1 VIEPVWLS
9 AETVIY
15 INEEV
20 VRETGEPSFLRDR
33 GLLESAVAKAI
44 NRFHYEG
51 VEDVVSLATTL
62 LFGLARNHPFEQG
75 NKRTGF
81 LAAVVFLETNGYAIE
96 PDASLALASSIIYV
110 LEGGVTE
117 EQFAAMLW
125 TVVREIGEG
134 GWGSHPKRPPKTP

>member
-20 VRETGEPSFLRDR
+20 VRETDEPFFLVDR
-33 GLLESAVAKAI
+33 GLLESAIAKAS
-44 NRFHYEG
+44 NHFHYDG

-62 LFGLARNHPFEQG
+62 LFGVARNHPFVQG

-81 LAAVVFLETNGYAIE
+81 LAAVVFLEINGYAIE
-96 PDASLALASSIIYV
+96 PDASRDLAPSIIYV
-110 LEGGVTE
+110 LERRLTE
-117 EQFAAMLW
+117 EQFADMLG
-125 TVVREIGEG
+125 TVVREI
-134 GWGSHPKRPPKTP
+134 

>member
-20 VRETGEPSFLRDR
+20 VRETDEPFFLVDR
-33 GLLESAVAKAI
+33 GLLESAIAKAS
-44 NRFHYEG
+44 NHFHYDG

-62 LFGLARNHPFEQG
+62 LFGVARNHPFVQG

-81 LAAVVFLETNGYAIE
+81 LTAVVFLEINGYAIE
-96 PDASLALASSIIYV
+96 PDASRDLAPSIIYV
-110 LEGGVTE
+110 LERRLTE
-117 EQFAAMLW
+117 EQFADMLG
-125 TVVREIGEG
+125 TVVREI
-134 GWGSHPKRPPKTP
+134 